1 MKQSYSWACVLM
13 LGAALATGASSQAQ
27 QVQPRLADFAM
38 QLPLT
43 VSGANGV
50 VQLRLPLTVY
60 QQSTSPELADLR
72 VFNAA
77 GQALPFVLLPT
88 TQSQRVRRRDSIA
101 RLFPVYGARAARAVQ
116 TELDIRIAAD
126 GTLISVQSQG
136 SDLPTQ
142 ALSVLILDLGAPA
155 ADEVLDSVQLL
166 RTDTQTYRAELAID
180 RSEDLKLWDR
190 VAQSRVDWL
199 QGAQADQSLVN
210 DRIEVGA
217 RGSRYLRIQWL
228 EGTPVLFDRVAV
240 RWRSTESVE
249 TSPLAVKLRPT
260 RSKIEGDLLFAA
272 PPAIAATQVGLELPA
287 ANTVLPASIGYY
299 AKRRNSPNRRN
310 SQQPAFIPVAQGT
323 FYRLTRD
330 GEERTSST
338 IQIAAWSA
346 KQWVLRPSEAIDW
359 EPTLVLRW
367 YPMSIVF
374 TARGDASSRRSFVLA
389 VGASRA
395 ASDRWVSHRTTLERV
410 APGFSSVEVAGI
422 EQAVAGEW
430 QPTSM
435 AQTLAAT
442 PRSENQPWL
451 QNRSLVLWA
460 VLILGTL
467 VLAGMT
473 WRLYQ
478 QMNKAS

>member
-1 MKQSYSWACVLM
+1 M
-13 LGAALATGASSQAQ
+13 LGAALATGASSHAQ
-27 QVQPRLADFAM
+27 QVQPRPADFAM

-50 VQLRLPLTVY
+50 VQLRLPLMVY
-60 QQSTSPELADLR
+60 QRSSSPELADLR

-77 GQALPFVLLPT
+77 GQALPFALLPT
-88 TQSQRVRRRDSIA
+88 TRSQRVRRRDSIA
-101 RLFPVYGARAARAVQ
+101 RLFPIYGALAARAVQ

-126 GTLISVQSQG
+126 GTLISVQSKG
-136 SDLPTQ
+136 GEPPTQ

-228 EGTPVLFDRVAV
+228 EGTPVLFERVAV

-249 TSPLAVKLRPT
+249 TLPLEVKLRPT
-260 RSKIEGDLLFAA
+260 RSKIQGDLLFAV

-299 AKRRNSPNRRN
+299 SKRRNSPK
-310 SQQPAFIPVAQGT
+310 SSFMPVAQGT
-323 FYRLTRD
+323 FYRLTRA
-330 GEERTSST
+330 GEERTSSN
-338 IQIAAWSA
+338 IQIAPWSS
-346 KQWVLRPSEAIDW
+346 KQWVLRPGETIDW

-367 YPMSIVF
+367 YPVNIVF
-374 TARGDASSRRSFVLA
+374 TARGDESSRRSFVLA
-389 VGASRA
+389 VGASSA
-395 ASDRWVSHRTTLERV
+395 VSERWVSHRTTLERV
-410 APGFSSVEVAGI
+410 APGFSAAEVAAI
-422 EQAVAGEW
+422 EPAVAGEW
-430 QPTSM
+430 QPTST
-435 AQTLAAT
+435 AQALAAP
-442 PRSENQPWL
+442 PRSENLPWL

-467 VLAGMT
+467 VLAAMT